1 MVPPRGDLE
10 RQAVACRVERR
21 ARDAP
26 ALLRAYTSIDTMGER
41 INNFLNK
48 KPWHPSSF
56 QNQEKVWLAE
66 QAAEK
71 EATKLRIRMEE
82 IRREKEAEDLRTVGR
97 GGWVK
102 AEEERD
108 RVFEKAGA
116 AKRSSAD
123 LLRRAREDDG
133 GGAAAKPKAG
143 PKPASGES
151 AADAK
156 RKAENYAKAQKKKER
171 KRRKLAE
178 QAASAAEPA
187 AAAPAAEPAGEPAAE
202 PAEPAAAAPE
212 EPKDLT
218 FTNDGSFLEQARL
231 ALLAKDKQSR

>member
-1 MVPPRGDLE
+1 MVPPRGELE
-10 RQAVACRVERR
+10 FQAVACHVKRR
-21 ARDAP
+21 AHDAP
-26 ALLRAYTSIDTMGER
+26 ALRIRAASIDTMGER

-108 RVFEKAGA
+108 SVFEKAGA

-187 AAAPAAEPAGEPAAE
+187 AAASAPAEPAAPAGE
-202 PAEPAAAAPE
+202 PAEPAASAPE
-212 EPKDLT
+212 EPKEPT
-218 FTNDGSFLEQARL
+218 FMNDGSFLEQARL